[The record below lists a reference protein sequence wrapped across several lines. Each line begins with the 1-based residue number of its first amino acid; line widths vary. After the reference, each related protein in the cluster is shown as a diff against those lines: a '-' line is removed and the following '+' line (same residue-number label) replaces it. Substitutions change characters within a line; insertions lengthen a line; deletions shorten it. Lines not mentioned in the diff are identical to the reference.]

1 MLTVVI
7 VAFKSKHLLEE
18 RILEIGENKEVL
30 IVDNSRNLDFKKY
43 IEEKYPN
50 VKVMLPKE
58 NMGFGKS
65 ANIGIKKANTK
76 FVFLTQPDLVLIDNC
91 IKKLVDC
98 IKNFE
103 NFTIITPLDLGNK
116 DFVNFEVY
124 NDYKNKNEPKNN
136 IYDLK
141 EVDYVDLSWLIN
153 KKNLDPSEYWDE
165 NFFLYFE
172 APDFSKRLKN
182 NNKKIF
188 IAKNIHTSHL
198 GSKSHEQKYNFNAQ
212 LTRNWHYNW
221 SRFYFLKK
229 HHGYFSAMKKT
240 LPVLLKISK
249 NYLLSFFVKNKGYN
263 KTLISTEI
271 RGLISSYL
279 NRPSDYRPY
288 EKNKD

>member
-18 RILEIGENKEVL
+18 RILEIAKNIPVL
-30 IVDNSRNLDFKKY
+30 IVDNSKNLEFKKY
-43 IEEKYPN
+43 IEEKYHN
-50 VKVMLPKE
+50 VKVILPKE
-58 NMGFGKS
+58 NIGFGKS
-65 ANIGIKKANTK
+65 ANLGIKQANTK
-76 FVFLTQPDLVLIDNC
+76 FVFLTQPDLVLVD
-91 IKKLVDC
+91 DC
-98 IKNFE
+98 IDKLIDCINSFE
-103 NFTIITPLDLGNK
+103 DFTVITPLDLGNK
-116 DFVNFEVY
+116 DFVNFEIY
-124 NDYKNKNEPKNN
+124 NDYQNKNEPKNN

-153 KKNLDPSEYWDE
+153 KKNLDTNEYWDE
-165 NFFLYFE
+165 RIFLYFE
-172 APDFSKRLKN
+172 APDFSKRLKK

-198 GSKSHEQKYNFNAQ
+198 GSKSHEEKYNFEAQ

-229 HHGYFSAMKKT
+229 HHGYFAAIKKT
-240 LPVLLKISK
+240 FPILLKISK
-249 NYLLSFFVKNKGYN
+249 NYLLSLFLKKTAHD
-263 KTLISTEI
+263 KTLVFAEI
-271 RGLISSYL
+271 CGLISSYL